1 MEATCIQLR
10 IASAATL
17 YQSSIFFASQVCR
30 EHDQDGSCKVWCRVL
45 AKIYLT
51 ASSALPQRTFFCSA
65 LFSRLA
71 GPVYSQGLPAVP
83 DVHSRLLMSRRP
95 PCLGSMLV
103 HSFSVTCTQGLSWP
117 EHRMLPA
124 EGCC

>member
-1 MEATCIQLR
+1 MR
-10 IASAATL
+10 
-17 YQSSIFFASQVCR
+17 
-30 EHDQDGSCKVWCRVL
+30 
-45 AKIYLT
+45 YLT
-51 ASSALPQRTFFCSA
+51 ASSALPRRTFFCSA

-103 HSFSVTCTQGLSWP
+103 HSFSVTCKQTLSQP
-117 EHRMLPA
+117 EHLTAPSQ
-124 EGCC
+124 GCCWILESAGLVLF